1 MKRERRQQG
10 GCPSLRTTV
19 LHKIKCAMY
28 IPTLFK
34 QDNSEE
40 VKAFLHKNSFGIL
53 VSTVGNKPWATHI
66 PLELDTNA
74 AGEDVLLGHV
84 SRGNKQWRDFSNNEE
99 VLAIFNGPHA
109 YVSSSWY
116 DHENVPTW
124 NYIAV
129 HVYGTL
135 RIIEGDELLTSLKK
149 LVNKYEA
156 TSEHPV
162 SVEGMSKKMLESEL
176 KGIVGFEIK
185 ITSIEAAYK
194 LSQNRDAHNKERIVE
209 ELTKRGDA
217 SSAAIAASMKS
228 YKS

>member
-1 MKRERRQQG
+1 
-10 GCPSLRTTV
+10 
-19 LHKIKCAMY
+19 MY
-28 IPTLFK
+28 IPTFFK

-53 VSTVGNKPWATHI
+53 ISTVNAKPWATHI
-66 PLELDTNA
+66 PLELDTTA
-74 AGEDVLLGHV
+74 EGEDVLLGHV
-84 SRGNKQWRDFSNNEE
+84 SRGNKQWRDFEKNEE

-109 YVSSSWY
+109 YVSPSWY

-135 RIIEGDELLTSLKK
+135 RIIEGEELLTSLKK

-156 TSEHPV
+156 TSAHPV
-162 SVEGMSKKMLESEL
+162 SVEGMSEKLLASEIM
-176 KGIVGFEIK
+176 GIVGFEIK

-194 LSQNRDAHNKERIVE
+194 LSQNRDAHNKERIIE
-209 ELTKRGDA
+209 ELTKRGDV
-217 SSAAIAASMKS
+217 SSAEIAARMKS

>member
-1 MKRERRQQG
+1 
-10 GCPSLRTTV
+10 
-19 LHKIKCAMY
+19 MY
-28 IPTLFK
+28 IPTVFR
-34 QDNSEE
+34 QENSAE
-40 VKAFLHKNSFGIL
+40 VKSFLRENSFGIL

-66 PLELDTNA
+66 PLTLDTNA

-84 SRGNKQWRDFSNNEE
+84 SRGNKQWRDFEKSEE

-124 NYIAV
+124 NYMAV

-135 RIIEGDELLTSLKK
+135 HIIEGEELLTSLKN

-156 TSEHPV
+156 TSKHPI
-162 SVEGMSKKMLESEL
+162 SVEGMSEKLLASEL

-185 ITSIEAAYK
+185 ITTIEAAYK
-194 LSQNRDAHNKERIVE
+194 LSQNRDAHNKERIIE

-217 SSAAIAASMKS
+217 SSVEIAARMKS

>member
-1 MKRERRQQG
+1 
-10 GCPSLRTTV
+10 
-19 LHKIKCAMY
+19 MY

-40 VKAFLHKNSFGIL
+40 VKAFLRENSFGIL
-53 VSTVGNKPWATHI
+53 VSTVGAKPWATHI
-66 PLELDTNA
+66 PLELDRNA
-74 AGEDVLLGHV
+74 AGEDVLLGHI
-84 SRGNKQWRDFSNNEE
+84 SRGNKQWRDFSINEE
-99 VLAIFNGPHA
+99 VLAIFSGPHA

-135 RIIEGDELLTSLKK
+135 RVIEGEELLNSLKK

-156 TSEHPV
+156 ASTHRV
-162 SVEGMSKKMLESEL
+162 TVEGMSKKLLESQL
-176 KGIVGFEIK
+176 QGIVGFEIK

-194 LSQNRDAHNKERIVE
+194 LSQNRDDHNKERIIE
-209 ELTKRGDA
+209 ELINRGDA
-217 SSAAIAASMKS
+217 ASAAIAARMKS

>member
-1 MKRERRQQG
+1 
-10 GCPSLRTTV
+10 
-19 LHKIKCAMY
+19 MY

-40 VKAFLHKNSFGIL
+40 VKAFLRENGFGIL
-53 VSTVGNKPWATHI
+53 VSTVETKPWATHI
-66 PLELDTNA
+66 PLELDKNTS
-74 AGEDVLLGHV
+74 GEDVLLGHI
-84 SRGNKQWRDFSNNEE
+84 SRGNKQWRDFSTQEE

-109 YVSSSWY
+109 YISSSWY

-124 NYIAV
+124 NYMAV

-135 RIIEGDELLTSLKK
+135 RVIEGEELLNSLKK

-156 TSEHPV
+156 SSTHPV
-162 SVEGMSKKMLESEL
+162 TVEGMSKKLLENEL
-176 KGIVGFEIK
+176 RGIVGFEIK

-194 LSQNRDAHNKERIVE
+194 LSQNRDAHNKERIIE
-209 ELTKRGDA
+209 ELTNRGDVA
-217 SSAAIAASMKS
+217 STAIAACMKS